1 MYPGAIYPKEVLKE
15 RFIEVFGEEKAQS
28 LFRTLTNESKKT
40 NAKIIKYVTDDGLA
54 YKLNPEFNFEDER
67 EVAESEDVTRM
78 AEVILEM
85 VRKKNNEALS
95 NWLQNDLYDVLETII
110 TDKVKVEFETE
121 VIPVLKEY
129 IDKSV
134 AHKLEN
140 SKGDFK
146 KLLLG
151 VIADLIKSIDD

>member
-1 MYPGAIYPKEVLKE
+1 MKGTVKWFNVMKGFG
-15 RFIEVFGEEKAQS
+15 FIEVEDGKDVFVHKTS
-28 LFRTLTNESKKT
+28 L
-40 NAKIIKYVTDDGLA
+40 
-54 YKLNPEFNFEDER
+54 PEG
-67 EVAESEDVTRM
+67 
-78 AEVILEM
+78 IY
-85 VRKKNNEALS
+85 
-95 NWLQNDLYDVLETII
+95 LYEGD
-110 TDKVKVEFETE
+110 KVEFETE